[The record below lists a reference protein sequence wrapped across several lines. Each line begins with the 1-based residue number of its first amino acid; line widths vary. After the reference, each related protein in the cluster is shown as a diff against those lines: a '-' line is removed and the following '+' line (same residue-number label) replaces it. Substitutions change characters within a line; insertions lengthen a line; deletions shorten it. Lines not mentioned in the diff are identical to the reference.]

1 MMRGL
6 MAIASSL
13 AEITKSLAG
22 KNKSKRISGLYGAP
36 CSRHVDSLVRIAR
49 RLPLA
54 IRCVICA
61 ESSLHP
67 KADRCSA
74 TTDVRFGPNADIA
87 LFNETPALQPS
98 LGTVLCA
105 HSSTQ
110 NAE

>member
-22 KNKSKRISGLYGAP
+22 KNKSKRISVLYPAGSRTGEGDEAFAEP
-36 CSRHVDSLVRIAR
+36 C
-49 RLPLA
+49 
-54 IRCVICA
+54 CA
-61 ESSLHP
+61 
-67 KADRCSA
+67 DFSA